1 MKTFKGHILLQRIF
15 DIGAE
20 IDLANASSLLAG
32 TGLAEQF
39 RLRRS
44 SRNMV
49 INEAPL
55 SISLG
60 EWDHEH
66 AGKVLH
72 IQTLGKLWS
81 FGAFSLTFKINIENE
96 TSLSEIKRLA
106 HYLENEDEISLI
118 AAEKA
123 QRVVADLAP
132 AIKHPGIWNQFEDYI
147 IFIRDQAGA
156 PTPNELLESDDF
168 FQLLLTETDVKLSNQ
183 IKDSIRANFFQY
195 AQDDYVVID
204 WNAAFICA
212 SSSDAQDM
220 ADVAEF
226 ALCQVLEMRYYDEML
241 DRKLGVLY
249 KSIQTSKP
257 SIFSNNYSHHA
268 HDAALIYIE
277 ISEVIEKIENTLKVI
292 GDFYY
297 AKIFRAASERFR
309 VKDWQASV
317 DQKLKNLADV
327 SNLFQ
332 AETNEKRNQLMEAI
346 IIILIAIEVIPF
358 VWNKVSE
365 LIFGA

>member
-20 IDLANASSLLAG
+20 IDLAKATSILA
-32 TGLAEQF
+32 TTAVAEQF

-44 SRNMV
+44 SRNIV
-49 INEAPL
+49 IDEAPI
-55 SISLG
+55 SMSLG
-60 EWDHEH
+60 DWEHEH
-66 AGKVLH
+66 AGKVMN
-72 IQTLGKLWS
+72 ISTLGKLWS
-81 FGAFSLTFKINIENE
+81 FGAFSLTLKIPIIEE
-96 TSLSEIKRLA
+96 TPITEIKKLA
-106 HYLENEDEISLI
+106 YYLENEDEITSI
-118 AAEKA
+118 ALEKTKL
-123 QRVVADLAP
+123 VVEDLSP
-132 AIKHPGIWNQFEDYI
+132 AIKQPGIWSQFEDYI
-147 IFIRDQAGA
+147 IFMREPEGA
-156 PTPNELLESDDF
+156 PTPAELLESEDF
-168 FQLLLTETDVKLSNQ
+168 FQLLLTETDVRLSNQ
-183 IKDSIRANFFQY
+183 IKDAIRSNFFQY
-195 AQDDYVVID
+195 GQDDYVVID

-212 SSSDAQDM
+212 TPSDAQDM

-241 DRKLGVLY
+241 DRKLGLLY

-297 AKIFRAASERFR
+297 AKIFRTASDRFR

-327 SNLFQ
+327 SSLFQ

-346 IIILIAIEVIPF
+346 IIILIAIEVVPF
-358 VWNKVSE
+358 LWGKF
-365 LIFGA
+365 IQP

>member
-15 DIGAE
+15 DIGGE
-20 IDLANASSLLAG
+20 IDLAKATSILA
-32 TGLAEQF
+32 TTALAEQF

-44 SRNMV
+44 SRNIV
-49 INEAPL
+49 IDEAPI

-60 EWDHEH
+60 DWEHDH
-66 AGKVLH
+66 AGK
-72 IQTLGKLWS
+72 IITISTLGKLWS
-81 FGAFSLTFKINIENE
+81 FGAFSLTLKISIAEE
-96 TSLSEIKRLA
+96 TPITEIKKLA
-106 HYLENEDEISLI
+106 YYLENEDEITTI
-118 AAEKA
+118 ALEKTK
-123 QRVVADLAP
+123 RVVEDLSP
-132 AIKHPGIWNQFEDYI
+132 AIKQPGIWSQFEDYI
-147 IFIRDQAGA
+147 IFMRDPEGA
-156 PTPNELLESDDF
+156 PTPSELLESEDF
-168 FQLLLTETDVKLSNQ
+168 FQLLLTETDVRLSNQ
-183 IKDSIRANFFQY
+183 IKDSIRNNFFQY
-195 AQDDYVVID
+195 GQDDYVVID

-212 SSSDAQDM
+212 SPADGQDM

-241 DRKLGVLY
+241 DRKLGLLY

-257 SIFSNNYSHHA
+257 SIFSNSYSQHA

-297 AKIFRAASERFR
+297 AKIFRAASDRFR

-327 SNLFQ
+327 SSLFQ

-346 IIILIAIEVIPF
+346 IIILIAIEVVPF
-358 VWNKVSE
+358 LWDK
-365 LIFGA
+365 FGLP

>member
-15 DIGAE
+15 DVGGE
-20 IDLANASSLLAG
+20 IDLPRAAELLAG

-39 RLRRS
+39 KLRRS
-44 SRNMV
+44 SRN
-49 INEAPL
+49 IIIDQAPL
-55 SISLG
+55 SVSLG
-60 EWDHEH
+60 EWEHEH
-66 AGKVLH
+66 AGKVFS

-81 FGAFSLTFKINIENE
+81 FGAFSLTFKIAITQE
-96 TSLSEIKRLA
+96 TSLSEMKRFA
-106 HYLENEDEISLI
+106 HYLENEDEITAL
-118 AAEKA
+118 ALEQAE
-123 QRVVADLAP
+123 RVSVDLAP
-132 AIKHPGIWNQFEDYI
+132 AIKQPGIWNQFEDYI
-147 IFIRDQAGA
+147 IFMRDPEDA
-156 PTPNELLESDDF
+156 PTPEELLSSESF
-168 FQLLLTETDVKLSNQ
+168 FQLLLTETDVQLSNQ
-183 IKDSIRANFFQY
+183 MKDSIRANFFQY
-195 AQDDYVVID
+195 SKDDYVVID

-212 SSSDAQDM
+212 SPADAQDM

-241 DRKLGVLY
+241 DRKLGTLY
-249 KSIQTSKP
+249 KSIQVSKP
-257 SIFSNNYSHHA
+257 SIFSNNYSQHA

-297 AKIFRAASERFR
+297 AKIFRAASDRFR

-327 SNLFQ
+327 SSLFQ

-358 VWNKVSE
+358 LWTGFSQHFLK
-365 LIFGA
+365 

>member
-15 DIGAE
+15 DIGGE
-20 IDLANASSLLAG
+20 IDLVKASVLLAG

-39 RLRRS
+39 KLRRS
-44 SRNMV
+44 SRN
-49 INEAPL
+49 IIIDEAPL

-60 EWDHEH
+60 EWEHEH
-66 AGKVLH
+66 SGRVLQ

-81 FGAFSLTFKINIENE
+81 FGAFSLTFKIAIDDEL
-96 TSLSEIKRLA
+96 SLYEVKKLA
-106 HYLENEDEISLI
+106 HYLENEDEITFL
-118 AAEKA
+118 ALEKA
-123 QRVVADLAP
+123 KRVVADLAP
-132 AIKHPGIWNQFEDYI
+132 AIKQPGIWNQFEDYI
-147 IFIRDQAGA
+147 IFLRDPENA
-156 PTPNELLESDDF
+156 PTPEELLESDNF
-168 FQLLLTETDVKLSNQ
+168 FQLLLTETDVQLSNQ
-183 IKDSIRANFFQY
+183 MKDAIRANFFQY
-195 AQDDYVVID
+195 SKDDYVVID
-204 WNAAFICA
+204 WNSAFICA
-212 SSSDAQDM
+212 SPADAQDM

-241 DRKLGVLY
+241 DKKLGNLY
-249 KSIQTSKP
+249 KSIQVSKP
-257 SIFSNNYSHHA
+257 SIFSNNYSQHA

-327 SNLFQ
+327 SSLFQ

-346 IIILIAIEVIPF
+346 IIILIAIEVVPIL
-358 VWNKVSE
+358 WEK
-365 LIFGA
+365 FGTMIAK